1 MLPRYC
7 YCIGFANIVDFM
19 GEDVRLS
26 NIKSANRSKY
36 KFKYLI
42 ETYDVT
48 PIYVNTYIGSRYTP
62 EDLESI
68 ETVHL
73 NDLDLTPE
81 HAPRS
86 LIFEVDR
93 FYRFML

>member
-1 MLPRYC
+1 
-7 YCIGFANIVDFM
+7 M
-19 GEDVRLS
+19 GEEVRSS

-36 KFKYLI
+36 KFRYLI
-42 ETYDVT
+42 KTFDVS
-48 PIYVNTYIGSRYTP
+48 PIYIYTYIGSRYTP
-62 EDLESI
+62 EDFEAI

-73 NDLDLTPE
+73 DELDLTPE

-93 FYRFML
+93 FYRFVL